1 MKIFLIV
8 ILGVVYS
15 WAHPVSYTIDL
26 KVEYDE
32 VKKEISVYCKS
43 NSRNKCGLHNFHF
56 LDKDDTILKTEK
68 FPFLK
73 NKKTLKL
80 DKKPKKM
87 IFFLRKIPEHTYT
100 VIVE

>member
-1 MKIFLIV
+1 MRIFLIV
-8 ILGVVYS
+8 ASVIVLG

-26 KVEYDE
+26 E
-32 VKKEISVYCKS
+32 VKYDKIKKEATVYCKS

-56 LDKDDTILKTEK
+56 LDKDNTILKTAK

-73 NKKTLKL
+73 KKTTITV
-80 DKKPKKM
+80 DKKPSKM

-100 VIVE
+100 VIIE

>member
-1 MKIFLIV
+1 MRIFVLILMIFLF
-8 ILGVVYS
+8 G

-32 VKKEISVYCKS
+32 MKKEITVYCQS

-56 LDKDDTILKTEK
+56 LDKDATILKTEK

-73 NKKTLKL
+73 NKTTVLL
-80 DKKPKKM
+80 DKKPSTM
-87 IFFLRKIPEHTYT
+87 IFFLRKIPAHTYR
-100 VIVE
+100 VIIE